1 MRMIAKFLAALGL
14 VLSCSLAQSQ
24 DYPAREIRSICNFA
38 AGSGADII
46 VRFYSD
52 RLSKL
57 AGKPVLVENKPGAQG
72 TLASDFVAKSKPDGY
87 TIMITPASSTLA
99 TAPFIFK
106 KLPFDPMKDF
116 APVTTLA
123 SLSFVLAVDAA
134 KPIRSIHDLVA
145 HLKSKPNHGFYGTG
159 SNTGQVAA
167 ELFKEKM
174 GLSTVYVPYKVTV
187 DALTGVV
194 GGGVD
199 FISYDATWAVTQ
211 HLSRIRILAVTAAKR
226 SGALPDIPTLSE
238 LGLGEFDISP
248 WFPRAH
254 QGRSSTGLPD
264 GSTRSRTATTPG
276 SFLRARRSTPSP
288 ERRSRWPH
296 ICTPRRSAG
305 GAGSRWRRSSRS
317 NDIIRALTPISK

>member
-1 MRMIAKFLAALGL
+1 MIAKLSAAVVLA
-14 VLSCSLAQSQ
+14 LSFSLACAQ
-24 DYPAREIRSICNFA
+24 DYPTREIRSICNFA

-72 TLASDFVAKSKPDGY
+72 TLATDFVAKSKPDGY

-99 TAPFIFK
+99 TAPYIFK
-106 KLPFDPMKDF
+106 KLPFDPLKDL

-123 SLSFVLAVDAA
+123 SLTFVLAVDAA
-134 KPIRSIHDLVA
+134 KPIHSIPELVA
-145 HLKSKPNHGFYGTG
+145 HLKVKPNHGFYGTG

-194 GGGVD
+194 GGSVD
-199 FISYDATWAVTQ
+199 FISYDITWAKTQ
-211 HLSRIRILAVTAAKR
+211 HPTRLRILAVTAGKR
-226 SGALPDIPTLSE
+226 SGTLPDIATLSE
-238 LGLGEFDISP
+238 LGLGEFDIAP
-248 WFPRAH
+248 WFGVVVPA
-254 QGRSSTGLPD
+254 G
-264 GSTRSRTATTPG
+264 
-276 SFLRARRSTPSP
+276 
-288 ERRSRWPH
+288 
-296 ICTPRRSAG
+296 TPRPIIDKLAGWFNQITNAPDTKEFLARSALDAFPG
-305 GAGSRWRRSSRS
+305 TPESMAAHLQTETQRWGRWVKMAK
-317 NDIIRALTPISK
+317 IEPQ